1 MNTDEHLEQFYQNIT
16 HMHNST
22 EDLSC
27 VGKTIVL
34 FRVALECGAAEL
46 GMAGVLH
53 LLSRLMSATL
63 GIMNGAEAD
72 DSFVDI
78 LDDFETDNE
87 TSH

>member
-1 MNTDEHLEQFYQNIT
+1 MN
-16 HMHNST
+16 NSND
-22 EDLSC
+22 DLSC
-27 VGKTIVL
+27 AGKTIVL

>member
-1 MNTDEHLEQFYQNIT
+1 MNTDEHLEQFYQNVT

-46 GMAGVLH
+46 GMVGVLH
-53 LLSRLMSATL
+53 LISRLITSTL
-63 GIMNGAEAD
+63 GIMDGGDEPLLEE
-72 DSFVDI
+72 I
-78 LDDFETDNE
+78 LDDFETHNE
-87 TSH
+87 TPH